1 MNLKQIQELIK
12 FVAKSGATEVDL
24 EIGDVKICIK
34 SPPKGKINHELN
46 TLLSNQVPVA
56 QAPVAQAPVAQAPV
70 AQAPVAQA
78 PAPSVAVTTS
88 TTNLD
93 DTQSKSREDSSKNH
107 IMIKSPIIGTFYRRP
122 SPDKDPYISV
132 GDKVDNGMVVGIV
145 EAMKL
150 FNEIESEISGTIV
163 KVLVDDMSPVEYDQP
178 LFLVDPS

>member
-34 SPPKGKINHELN
+34 SPPKGKINTDNIVNHIVGN
-46 TLLSNQVPVA
+46 PVTQA
-56 QAPVAQAPVAQAPV
+56 PVTQAPVTQAPVAQAPVAQAP
-70 AQAPVAQA
+70 
-78 PAPSVAVTTS
+78 S
-88 TTNLD
+88 TEPEIESIST
-93 DTQSKSREDSSKNH
+93 ENH
-107 IMIKSPIIGTFYRRP
+107 ITVKSPIIGTFYRRP
-122 SPDKDPYISV
+122 GPDKDPFVSV
-132 GDKVDNGMVVGIV
+132 GDKIEVGSVVGIV

-178 LFLVDPS
+178 LFLLDTN